1 VGATFDGSA
10 FVQIESKCDR
20 RVNPAAMPRLHE
32 TDLDQQAIDTTT
44 PMGKLVFQVTGAFA
58 EFERSMIR
66 QRVKAGLKRAVAQGT
81 RLGRL
86 RSTSPLNAK
95 HKSNSGRG

>member
-32 TDLDQQAIDTTT
+32 TEKWAKVI
-44 PMGKLVFQVTGAFA
+44 KFA
-58 EFERSMIR
+58 GI
-66 QRVKAGLKRAVAQGT
+66 KAD
-81 RLGRL
+81 
-86 RSTSPLNAK
+86 
-95 HKSNSGRG
+95 